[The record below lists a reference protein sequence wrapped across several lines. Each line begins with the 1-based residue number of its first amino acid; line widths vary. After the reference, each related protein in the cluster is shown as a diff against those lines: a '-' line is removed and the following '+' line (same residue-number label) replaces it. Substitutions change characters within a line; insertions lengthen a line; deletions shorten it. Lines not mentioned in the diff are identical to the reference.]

1 MENIIRKLS
10 EKYNIPEY
18 HIRVMVEAPFRLF
31 SEEME
36 KRSMKGLRLKWLG
49 KFCIHEKKK
58 KWIKENI
65 LEKALQRDKDNRE
78 KWEKIK
84 VEKDEQAKAD
94 SSGVQ

>member
-18 HIRVMVEAPFRLF
+18 HIRVMIEAPFRLF

-36 KRSMKGLRLKWLG
+36 KRSMKGVRLKWLG

-58 KWIKENI
+58 KWIRENI
-65 LEKALQRDKDNRE
+65 LEKAIQRDNERRE
-78 KWEKIK
+78 LK
-84 VEKDEQAKAD
+84 AKTN
-94 SSGVQ
+94 SSGVQQLDISKQGD